1 VRGVGRGKGLQPGDT
16 GGCPLLDRQQKPM
29 GGTGPLCP
37 EAQPYDIGSACP
49 RGLASNFQSQ
59 VWKR

>member
-29 GGTGPLCP
+29 GGTGPLC
-37 EAQPYDIGSACP
+37 GSACP